1 VQRGIDPRDFALV
14 GFGGAGPMHAS
25 RIADEFGIRTVV
37 VPWGAGVASAIGLV
51 SADLG
56 AEHRRPFPCDLAAVD
71 ADELASTFADLEQ
84 RARAETGGDD
94 GEVVVSRFVGV
105 RVRGQVH
112 ALETPVDPGPLRA
125 SLTRLPD
132 RFAEQYVAAYGVAPA
147 PALQLTAARVRVV
160 RRAPRSTTRVAV
172 SAPPAAVAVPA
183 LERPAHFPERGGFV
197 PTPVFE
203 WAGLGPGARIEG
215 PAIIE
220 GADTTVVVLPE
231 RVATLDARR
240 NVVLAR

>member
-1 VQRGIDPRDFALV
+1 
-14 GFGGAGPMHAS
+14 MHVS
-25 RIADEFGIRTVV
+25 RIADEFGIRSVV

-56 AEHRRPFPCDLAAVD
+56 AEHRRPFARELAAVD
-71 ADELASTFADLEQ
+71 AEELAGAFAELEH

-112 ALETPVDPGPLRA
+112 ALETPVDAGPLRA
-125 SLTRLPD
+125 SLARLPD
-132 RFAEQYVAAYGVAPA
+132 RFAEQYVAAYGVVPP

-160 RRAPRSTTRVAV
+160 RRAPRSVAAPAV
-172 SAPPAAVAVPA
+172 PAPPAGAGVPVG
-183 LERPAHFPERGGFV
+183 ERPAHFPERGGFV
-197 PTPVFE
+197 ATPIFE
-203 WAGLGPGARIEG
+203 WTGLVPGTRIDG

-220 GADTTVVVLPE
+220 GADTTVVVLPD
-231 RVATLDARR
+231 RVATVDARR
-240 NVVLAR
+240 NVVLSR